1 MKKNKI
7 KTIKQIEKISVN
19 ARKRKRKIVYCHG
32 VFDLLHLGHI
42 RHFEKSKS
50 LGDILIVSI
59 THEDYVNKGPNQPYF
74 NTEQRLEMLSNLE
87 VINYVCVSN
96 DFDATNLIKKIK
108 PNFYCK
114 GVDYKDFKK
123 DITGKINNET
133 KAVKSFGGKFI
144 ITDEVSFSSSK
155 LLNSE
160 NIIIDSEQNSFL
172 NKLKKTNN
180 FSDIENIINSFK
192 KLRVLIV
199 GEAIIDEYTYC
210 DAIGKSAKD
219 PVLVL
224 KQLQTQK
231 YLGGVLAIANNI
243 SDFCDNISIVSILGN
258 KKEYKKFIDDNL
270 SKKVKAKFFYK
281 KNSQTITKKRYVD
294 KNSKNKI
301 LGVYNLF
308 DDDVSKQEITSINKY
323 LSVNLKNFDIVFVVD
338 YGHGFLTNSTI
349 NLINNKSKYL
359 SINCQINSSNTGYQS
374 IQKYNNTNLITINEN
389 ELRHE
394 MRDKRNKIEHLIK
407 NLSYKIKFDK
417 CVVTRGAS
425 GAIMY
430 DKKKKIFYNCPA
442 FAGKIVDKVG
452 SGDTF
457 LPFFSFSSYL
467 KIKPNLCLLLGSIAA
482 AQSVSSIANSVV
494 IKKNK
499 LLKTIS
505 HLMK

>member
-1 MKKNKI
+1 MKKNKYRTEKEIENISI
-7 KTIKQIEKISVN
+7 KAKKKN
-19 ARKRKRKIVYCHG
+19 KKIVHCHG

-59 THEDYVNKGPNQPYF
+59 THDDYVNKGPNQPYF
-74 NTEQRLEMLSNLE
+74 NTEQRLEMLSNIE
-87 VINYVCVSN
+87 VIDYVCISSN
-96 DFDATNLIKKIK
+96 FDATDLIKKIK
-108 PNFYCK
+108 PNYYSK
-114 GVDYKDFKK
+114 GVDYKNFSK
-123 DITGKINNET
+123 DITGKINDET
-133 KAVKSFGGKFI
+133 KTLKSIGGKFI

-160 NIIIDSEQNSFL
+160 NIIIDSEQNSYL
-172 NKLKKTNN
+172 SKVKKIKS
-180 FSDIENIINSFK
+180 FSDIGNFINNFK
-192 KLRVLIV
+192 DLRVLLV
-199 GEAIIDEYTYC
+199 GETIIDEYTYC

-224 KQLQTQK
+224 KELETQK

-243 SDFCDNISIVSILGN
+243 SDFCSKISVVSILGS

-270 SKKVKAKFFYK
+270 SNKIKAKFFYK

-308 DDDVSKQEITSINKY
+308 DDEVNSLEINSINKY
-323 LSVNLKNFDIVFVVD
+323 LSNNLKNFDIVMVVD
-338 YGHGFLTNSTI
+338 YGHGFLSNSTI
-349 NLINNKSKYL
+349 NLINKKSKYL

-374 IQKYNNTNLITINEN
+374 IQKYNKTNLITINEN

-394 MRDKRNKIEHLIK
+394 MRDKRKKIEHLIK
-407 NLSYKIKFDK
+407 NLSQKIKFDK
-417 CVVTRGAS
+417 CVVTRGS
-425 GAIMY
+425 KGAIMY
-430 DKKKKIFYNCPA
+430 DNNKKIFYNCPA

-467 KIKPNLCLLLGSIAA
+467 NINPMICLLLGSIAA
-482 AQSVSSIANSVV
+482 AQSVSSIANSEI
-494 IKKNK
+494 IKKNNILK
-499 LLKTIS
+499 TLSHLLK
-505 HLMK
+505 